1 MAGKSPKNKRRT
13 VTLNVDAVIIGIDA
27 NFEPITKAAC
37 DYRQKNVYPYLEV
50 KGFTVQHLQGT
61 MARRT
66 YVAPAARQPN
76 VHYITGLGHGS
87 HESFTGDFYDP
98 VFSVGN
104 YSPEESGGKI
114 VHFLSCETARSLG
127 PDFTLHGCRAYFGY
141 DENFSFQPDTADLF
155 FNCDAEIDR
164 AIADGLSS
172 VEVIQRVRAVFDK
185 HIAELRAQGSNYK
198 AATLEFDRDHLRSPA
213 DGNQWGDTSARL
225 GVNGSKKH

>member
-1 MAGKSPKNKRRT
+1 MAGKSTNGKRQI
-13 VTLNVDAVIIGIDA
+13 VTLSLNAVVIGIDA
-27 NFEPITKAAC
+27 DFEPITKAAS
-37 DYRQKNVYPYLEV
+37 DYRQTNVYPYLEQ
-50 KGFTVQHLQGT
+50 KGFTVQHLQGS

-66 YVAPAARQPN
+66 YVAPAARQAN
-76 VHYITGLGHGS
+76 VYFITGLGHGS
-87 HESFTGDFYDP
+87 VESFTGDFYDP

-127 PDFTLHGCRAYFGY
+127 PDFTRHGCRAYFGY

-155 FNCDAEIDR
+155 FDCDAEIDR
-164 AIADGLSS
+164 AIADGLSAA
-172 VEVIQRVRAVFDK
+172 EVIQRVRGVFDK

-213 DGNQWGDTSARL
+213 DGNQWGDSSARL
-225 GVNGSKKH
+225 DVNGSK

>member
-1 MAGKSPKNKRRT
+1 MAGKSPRNKRRT
-13 VTLNVDAVIIGIDA
+13 VTLSVDAVIVGIDA

-37 DYRQKNVYPYLEV
+37 DYRQKNVYPYLEG
-50 KGFTVQHLQGT
+50 KGFVVQLLQGP

-66 YVAPAARQPN
+66 YAAPAVRQAN
-76 VHYITGLGHGS
+76 VHYVTGLGHGS
-87 HESFTGDFYDP
+87 YESFTGDFYDP

-155 FNCDAEIDR
+155 FDCDAEIDR
-164 AIADGLSS
+164 AIADGLDAT
-172 VEVIQRVRAVFDK
+172 EVIQRVRGVFDK

-213 DGNQWGDTSARL
+213 DGNQWGDASAKL
-225 GVNGSKKH
+225 DLNGSQ

>member
-1 MAGKSPKNKRRT
+1 MARKTPKNKRRT
-13 VTLNVDAVIIGIDA
+13 VTFSLDAVIIGIDA

-37 DYRQKNVYPYLEV
+37 DYRQKNVYPYLER
-50 KGFTVQHLQGT
+50 KGFTIQRLQGSI
-61 MARRT
+61 ARRS
-66 YVAPAARQPN
+66 YVAPAVRQAN

-87 HESFTGDFYDP
+87 YESFTGDFYDP

-127 PDFTLHGCRAYFGY
+127 PDFTLHGCMAYFGY

-155 FNCDAEIDR
+155 FDCDAEIDR
-164 AIADGLSS
+164 AIADGLDATA
-172 VEVIQRVRAVFDK
+172 VIERVRAVFNK
-185 HIAELRAQGSNYK
+185 HIAELQAQGSNYK

-213 DGNQWGDTSARL
+213 DGKQWGDVSAKL
-225 GVNGSKKH
+225 DLQNSS

>member
-1 MAGKSPKNKRRT
+1 MAGKSRRNKRRT
-13 VTLNVDAVIIGIDA
+13 FTLSLDAVIIGIDA

-37 DYRQKNVYPYLEV
+37 DYRQKNVYPYLER
-50 KGFTVQHLQGT
+50 KGFTVQHLRGA
-61 MARRT
+61 MARRS
-66 YVAPAARQPN
+66 YVGPAARQAN

-87 HESFTGDFYDP
+87 YDTFTGDFYDP

-114 VHFLSCETARSLG
+114 VHLLSCETARSLG
-127 PDFTLHGCRAYFGY
+127 PDFTQHGCRAYFGY

-155 FNCDAEIDR
+155 FECDAEIDL
-164 AIADGLSS
+164 AIADGLTAAD
-172 VEVIQRVRAVFDK
+172 VIQRVRRVFDE

-213 DGNQWGDTSARL
+213 DGNPWGDSSAKL
-225 GVNGSKKH
+225 DVDGSR